1 MNAVLRPVPSGG
13 RLAAPGYLP
22 GVPATSVLW
31 NWWGLY
37 KKTGSAARGRVEAA
51 NEADARALAA
61 ASAPEA
67 VIVGVRRSSALA
79 SQRNEQSFRARR
91 GDTARL
97 FRGVATS
104 VEAGLSVREALEMER
119 EESDEDGSSAA
130 PLAADLYDRVLAGET
145 FAEALKRHSS
155 TLGPVPS
162 AVVEAGDSSGTLP
175 AMLDG
180 LAGMLER
187 SHEIRSK
194 LRSVMIYPAFSLFV
208 VLSVAAAGILYV
220 VPNFVE
226 LLTATAEDPSLPQPT
241 AAMVGLSDTVR
252 ARWWLFG
259 AAGVVGGVGIG
270 TALSRPAVRDML
282 SGAVLALPGGLGSLV
297 RDAATSVIC
306 QMLSL
311 LLSAGLES
319 GEAAR
324 LTAEAVP
331 QLRMRNRLREVEVS
345 VLRGI
350 KLPEALGAVTPPMDR
365 RLQHLARLSAK
376 VANPGEPWRRYGIR
390 LESETGR
397 RMETVQQMI
406 QPVLT
411 LALGAVLITV
421 GLGITR
427 PLLKVYEGF

>member
-1 MNAVLRPVPSGG
+1 MP
-13 RLAAPGYLP
+13 PGSASWVQSYLL
-22 GVPATSVLW
+22 GVPVATVLW
-31 NWWGLY
+31 NWWGLD

-67 VIVGVRRSSALA
+67 VIVGIRRGSALA
-79 SQRNEQSFRARR
+79 NLQNEQSFKAKR

-119 EESDEDGSSAA
+119 EESEEDGSSAA
-130 PLAADLYDRVLAGET
+130 PLTADIYDRVLAGET
-145 FAEALKRHSS
+145 FAEVLKRHSPS
-155 TLGPVPS
+155 LGPVPG
-162 AVVEAGDSSGTLP
+162 AVVEAGDTSGTLP

-187 SHEIRSK
+187 SHDIRSK
-194 LRSVMIYPAFSLFV
+194 MRSVMIYPAFSMLV
-208 VLSVAAAGILYV
+208 VLGVAAAGVLYV
-220 VPNFVE
+220 VPEYVK
-226 LLTATAEDPSLPQPT
+226 LLTATTENPSLPQPT
-241 AAMVGLSDTVR
+241 AAMVGLSDAVR
-252 ARWWLFG
+252 SRWWLFLAG
-259 AAGVVGGVGIG
+259 GVAAAAGVG

-282 SGAVLALPGGLGSLV
+282 SGAMLELPGLGSLV

-350 KLPEALGAVTPPMDR
+350 KLPEALKSVTPPMDR

-376 VANPGEPWRRYGIR
+376 VANPGEPWRKYGTR
-390 LESETGR
+390 LELETRR

-406 QPVLT
+406 QPMLT
-411 LALGAVLITV
+411 LVLGGVLIVV

>member
-1 MNAVLRPVPSGG
+1 MSCAPRGC
-13 RLAAPGYLP
+13 LAARSYLP
-22 GVPATSVLW
+22 GVPTASVLW
-31 NWWGLY
+31 NWWGLD
-37 KKTGSAARGRVEAA
+37 KKTGSAASGRVEAA
-51 NEADARALAA
+51 NEADARALAS

-67 VIVGVRRSSALA
+67 VIVGVRRGSALA
-79 SQRNEQSFRARR
+79 TLQNEQSFRAKR

-104 VEAGLSVREALEMER
+104 VEAGLSVREAIEMER
-119 EESDEDGSSAA
+119 EETEEDGSSAA
-130 PLAADLYDRVLAGET
+130 PLAADLYDRVLSGET

-155 TLGPVPS
+155 TLGPVPG
-162 AVVEAGDSSGTLP
+162 AVVEAGDASGTLP

-194 LRSVMIYPAFSLFV
+194 LRGVMIYPVFSLVV
-208 VLSVAAAGILYV
+208 VLSVAAAGVLYV

-226 LLTATAEDPSLPQPT
+226 LLTATSEDPSLPQPT
-241 AAMVGLSDTVR
+241 AAMVGFSDAVR
-252 ARWWLFG
+252 SQWWLFATAG
-259 AAGVVGGVGIG
+259 IAAAVGVGA
-270 TALSRPAVRDML
+270 ALSRPAVRDML
-282 SGAVLALPGGLGSLV
+282 SGAMLSLPGLGSLV

-331 QLRMRNRLREVEVS
+331 QLRMRNRLREVEVR
-345 VLRGI
+345 VLRGT
-350 KLPEALGAVTPPMDR
+350 KLPEALKAVTPPMDR

-376 VANPGEPWRRYGIR
+376 VGNPGEPWRRYGVR
-390 LESETGR
+390 LEAETRR

-406 QPVLT
+406 QPLLT
-411 LALGAVLITV
+411 LVLGSVLIVV

>member
-1 MNAVLRPVPSGG
+1 M
-13 RLAAPGYLP
+13 
-22 GVPATSVLW
+22 PAGSVLW
-31 NWWGLY
+31 NWWGLD
-37 KKTGSAARGRVEAA
+37 KKTGSTTSGRVEAA
-51 NEADARALAA
+51 NEAEARALAT
-61 ASAPEA
+61 ASVPET
-67 VIVGVRRSSALA
+67 VIVGVRRRSALA
-79 SQRNEQSFRARR
+79 TLQTEQSFRAKR

-130 PLAADLYDRVLAGET
+130 PLAADLYERVLAGET

-155 TLGPVPS
+155 TLGSVPG
-162 AVVEAGDSSGTLP
+162 AVVEAGDASGTLP

-180 LAGMLER
+180 LAVMLER

-194 LRSVMIYPAFSLFV
+194 LRSVMIYPVFSLVV
-208 VLSVAAAGILYV
+208 VLGVAAAGILYV

-241 AAMVGLSDTVR
+241 AAMVGLSDAVR
-252 ARWWLFG
+252 SHWWLFTAVGVIAAIGSG
-259 AAGVVGGVGIG
+259 AAL
-270 TALSRPAVRDML
+270 ARPAVRDRL
-282 SGAVLALPGGLGSLV
+282 SGAMLALPGLGSLV

-311 LLSAGLES
+311 LLAAGLES

-345 VLRGI
+345 VLRGT
-350 KLPEALGAVTPPMDR
+350 KLPAALEAVTPPMDR

-376 VANPGEPWRRYGIR
+376 VGNPGEPWRRYGVR
-390 LESETGR
+390 LESETRR

-406 QPVLT
+406 QPLLT
-411 LALGAVLITV
+411 LVLGAVLIVV

>member
-1 MNAVLRPVPSGG
+1 M
-13 RLAAPGYLP
+13 
-22 GVPATSVLW
+22 PATSVLW
-31 NWWGLY
+31 NWWGLD

-51 NEADARALAA
+51 TEADARALAT

-67 VIVGVRRSSALA
+67 VVVGVRRLSALA
-79 SQRNEQSFRARR
+79 TFQNEQSFRAKR
-91 GDTARL
+91 GDTSRL

-104 VEAGLSVREALEMER
+104 VEAGLSVRDALEMER
-119 EESDEDGSSAA
+119 EETEEDGSSVA

-145 FAEALKRHSS
+145 FAAALKRHST

-162 AVVEAGDSSGTLP
+162 AVVEAGDASGTLP

-187 SHEIRSK
+187 SHEVRSK
-194 LRSVMIYPAFSLFV
+194 LRSVMIYPVFSLV
-208 VLSVAAAGILYV
+208 VLLAVAAAGVLYV

-241 AAMVGLSDTVR
+241 AAMIGLSGAVR
-252 ARWWLFG
+252 SKWWLFT
-259 AAGVVGGVGIG
+259 AAGVIAAISGGI
-270 TALSRPAVRDML
+270 ALSRPAVRDML
-282 SGAVLALPGGLGSLV
+282 SGAMLALPGLGSLV

-306 QMLSL
+306 QMMSL

-331 QLRMRNRLREVEVS
+331 QLRMRNRLRQVEVS
-345 VLRGI
+345 VLRGT
-350 KLPEALGAVTPPMDR
+350 KLPEALKSVTPPIDR

-376 VANPGEPWRRYGIR
+376 VANPGEPWRRYGVR
-390 LESETGR
+390 LESETRR

-406 QPVLT
+406 QPALT
-411 LALGAVLITV
+411 LVLGSILIIV